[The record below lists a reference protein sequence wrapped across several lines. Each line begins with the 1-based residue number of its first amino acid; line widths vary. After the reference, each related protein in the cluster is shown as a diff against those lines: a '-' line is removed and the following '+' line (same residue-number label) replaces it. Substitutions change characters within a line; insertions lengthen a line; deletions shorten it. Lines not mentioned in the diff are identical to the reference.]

1 MKQMLSSWM
10 LIWVWTLALAPGV
23 QADWTSFTGA
33 ELSSTVAEVWIHP
46 SHITLRLEIGDRDR
60 NAFADLLDAASA
72 AETRGDTSP
81 ARRPER
87 FFYTGLLLA
96 VDGGTPLVGDVKVNE
111 QRQRVRR
118 PTPFQPAPGQ
128 ESVSAGVAYVELVY
142 PLLQRPDVLTLTPP
156 LQADGEPAAD
166 IGFIVYHQFIP
177 VIDFQYLQSPETLR
191 LDWADPWYSAFENST
206 LKRHHRAPL
215 MTFLYIEPYEVRF
228 EILMR
233 LKELA
238 SWMAIDLPNDGR
250 IEPHEQLRLQQ
261 RVGQFFLERNPL
273 RIDGERRRPMLD
285 RVQFVNVT
293 QQGIQPLAA
302 EEPLTFHTA
311 ILGVILA
318 YATPGPPQKVTVT
331 WELFNDNITSVPISM
346 IDPVSALPYDLTPE
360 QPVLTWTNML
370 ANYGYQLASIDAI
383 AVDDATR
390 QMHLPLLSL
399 LLGLVSILYVFGR
412 IPIPGLEDRRATH
425 RLVAGLLLLVMAIV
439 LWPSGRIALPNPF
452 AAPYVLR
459 EQDARSILTGLL
471 WNTYRAFDFRRED
484 DVYDKLAVS
493 VTGELITDIYLQ
505 HRKRVELADQ
515 DGARARV
522 QDVELLNLDQLGSSA
537 NDLKLTFQ
545 CTWVVM
551 GTVGHWGHTH
561 WRRNQYEGQ
570 ITLKP
575 IENAWKIIAL
585 NLTDER
591 RLP

>member
-1 MKQMLSSWM
+1 MKQMRSSWM
-10 LIWVWTLALAPGV
+10 LIWVWTLALVPGV

-33 ELSSTVAEVWIHP
+33 ELSSTVAEVWIHS

-81 ARRPER
+81 AERLER
-87 FFYTGLLLA
+87 FFHTGLVLA
-96 VDGGTPLVGDVKVNE
+96 VDGGTPLVGEVKVSE
-111 QRQRVRR
+111 RRQRVSR
-118 PTPFQPAPGQ
+118 PTPFQPVPGQ
-128 ESVSAGVAYVELVY
+128 EPGSAVVTYVEIVY

-156 LQADGEPAAD
+156 LQADSEPAAD

-177 VIDFQYLQSPETLR
+177 VIDFQYLQHQETLR
-191 LDWADPWYSAFENST
+191 LDWADPWYSAFDNPT

-238 SWMAIDLPNDGR
+238 SWVALDLPHDGR
-250 IEPHEQLRLQQ
+250 IEPHEQIRLQQ
-261 RVGQFFLERNPL
+261 RVGQFFLQRNPL
-273 RIDGERRRPMLD
+273 RIDSEPRRPMLD

-302 EEPLTFHTA
+302 AEPLTLHTA

-399 LLGLVSILYVFGR
+399 LLGLVAILYVFGR
-412 IPIPGLEDRRATH
+412 IPGLENIRATH
-425 RLVAGLLLLVMAIV
+425 RLVAGMLLLVTAIV
-439 LWPSGRIALPNPF
+439 LWPFGRIALPNPF

-459 EQDARSILTGLL
+459 EKDARSILTGLL
-471 WNTYRAFDFRRED
+471 WNTYRALDFRRED

-505 HRKRVELADQ
+505 HRKRLELADQ
-515 DGARARV
+515 GGARARV
-522 QDVELLNLDQLGSSA
+522 QDVELLDLGQLGSSA
-537 NDLKLTFQ
+537 DDLKLTFQ
-545 CTWVVM
+545 CTWVVA
-551 GTVGHWGHTH
+551 GSVGHWGHTH

-575 IENAWKIIAL
+575 IENAWKITAL

>member
-1 MKQMLSSWM
+1 MKRMLLSWM
-10 LIWVWTLALAPGV
+10 LIWVWTLAISSGV

-60 NAFADLLDAASA
+60 HAFADLLDATSA
-72 AETRGDTSP
+72 DEARGDTSP
-81 ARRPER
+81 AGRLER
-87 FFYTGLLLA
+87 FFRTGLVLA
-96 VDGGTPLVGDVKVNE
+96 VDGGTPLVGDVKVSE
-111 QRQRVRR
+111 RRQRVSR

-128 ESVSAGVAYVELVY
+128 DPGSAVVAYVEIVY

-156 LQADGEPAAD
+156 LQADGEPAVD

-177 VIDFQYLQSPETLR
+177 VLDFQYLQSRETLR
-191 LDWADPWYSAFENST
+191 LDWTDPWYSAFENPI

-250 IEPHEQLRLQQ
+250 IEPHEQIRLQQ
-261 RVGQFFLERNPL
+261 RVGQFFLQRNPL
-273 RIDGERRRPMLD
+273 RIDSEPRRPMLD

-331 WELFNDNITSVPISM
+331 WELFNANITSVPISM
-346 IDPVSALPYDLTPE
+346 IDPVSALPYDLTTE

-370 ANYGYQLASIDAI
+370 ANYGYQVVSIDAI

-390 QMHLPLLSL
+390 HMHLPLPSL
-399 LLGLVSILYVFGR
+399 LLGLVAILCVGGR
-412 IPIPGLEDRRATH
+412 IPGLEETRATH
-425 RLVAGLLLLVMAIV
+425 RLVAGMLLLVTAIV
-439 LWPSGRIALPNPF
+439 LWSSGRIAVPNPF
-452 AAPYVLR
+452 ASPYVLR
-459 EQDARSILTGLL
+459 EKDARLILKNLL
-471 WNTYRAFDFRRED
+471 WNTYRALDFRRED

-493 VTGELITDIYLQ
+493 VTGELISDIYLQ
-505 HRKRVELADQ
+505 HRKRLELADQ
-515 DGARARV
+515 GGARARV
-522 QDVELLNLDQLGSSA
+522 QDVELLNLDPLGSSA
-537 NDLKLTFQ
+537 DDLKFTFQ
-545 CTWVVM
+545 CTWLVA
-551 GTVGHWGHTH
+551 GSVGHWGHTH
-561 WRRNQYEGQ
+561 WRRNQYAGQ

-575 IENAWKIIAL
+575 IEKAWKIIDL

>member
-72 AETRGDTSP
+72 AETRVDTSP
-81 ARRPER
+81 AGRLER

-96 VDGGTPLVGDVKVNE
+96 VDGGTPLVGDVKVSE
-111 QRQRVRR
+111 RRQRMNR

-331 WELFNDNITSVPISM
+331 WELFNDNITSVPTSM

-537 NDLKLTFQ
+537 DDLKLTFQ